1 MQQIAWV
8 DTESGECG
16 ERRLTQ
22 ILGHLVCPLPPRNA
36 LARRQMQKY
45 GDKGLVMLG
54 ASVDDAKSQPEIQ
67 PFAKPIAFFDGDGRL
82 VARLLG
88 ELDKSEL
95 EHRIEWIARQTSR
108 QGTGGLCERL

>member
-16 ERRLTQ
+16 ERRLTHCASEF
-22 ILGHLVCPLPPRNA
+22 LAHLVCPLPPRNA

-67 PFAKPIAFFDGDGRL
+67 PFAKPIAFFDGDGKL

-88 ELDKSEL
+88 ELDV
-95 EHRIEWIARQTSR
+95 RARTSH
-108 QGTGGLCERL
+108 